1 MRLWSSKEWAERV
14 KGDDNRA
21 TVRHA
26 LEALGYTFEGFSNGI
41 PRLRESV
48 AQDRLQ
54 AIVVDA
60 LSDSSVLPDV
70 TTGPVE
76 TSITVDTASIFS
88 PPEGSRSSGAGENA
102 VSPPAIDTPL
112 PEAVSVEP
120 ETITLQTGSTSSP
133 KWKRKQKRTVCEE
146 RFAKQGWTFVG
157 WDGNRPIFDGE
168 FDEAKARKLMTSGG

>member
-76 TSITVDTASIFS
+76 PEVITPDTAPIF
-88 PPEGSRSSGAGENA
+88 P
-102 VSPPAIDTPL
+102 DTPL

-120 ETITLQTGSTSSP
+120 ETTTLQPGSTSSP

-157 WDGNRPIFDGE
+157 WDGNRPIFDGP
-168 FDEAKARKLMTSGG
+168 FDEAKARRLLVSGG

>member
-21 TVRHA
+21 KVRHA

-41 PRLRESV
+41 PRLREGV
-48 AQDRLQ
+48 ALDRLQ

-70 TTGPVE
+70 TTGPVG
-76 TSITVDTASIFS
+76 VMADTAPIFPDTS
-88 PPEGSRSSGAGENA
+88 P
-102 VSPPAIDTPL
+102 

-120 ETITLQTGSTSSP
+120 ETTTLQTGSTSSP